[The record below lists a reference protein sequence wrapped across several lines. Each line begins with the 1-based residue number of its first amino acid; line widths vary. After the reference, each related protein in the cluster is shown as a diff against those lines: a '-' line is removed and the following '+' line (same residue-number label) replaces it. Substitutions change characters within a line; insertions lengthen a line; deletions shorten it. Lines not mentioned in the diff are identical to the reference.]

1 MKREDDRPIARAV
14 RTGLLMIVWFVMV
27 SAADF
32 GY

>member
-1 MKREDDRPIARAV
+1 MNAEDDGSIVRAV
-14 RTGLLMIVWFVMV
+14 RLVFINLTWFVMV